1 MDLRNRS
8 QHPRRLSKAPGQPSF
23 RPRPSSNARSLF
35 AREEDSWDLRNSS
48 SRSNHPQ
55 RSPESPLFPDD
66 APLEETLDSVRALG
80 ERIGLQV
87 EQFAQFLDQWN
98 MTRTEMRADDEQG
111 NKEAAMELIDRL
123 KEISSGKLKEIK
135 AQHREGDLS
144 SSWRGKLQGVADRAG
159 RASIGPGNAMSV
171 YQYPEGLD
179 ELHQWQSEVNTLD
192 LFKTIA
198 NYEVNN
204 VTAAQKTDYMEA
216 NPIDEFTEGA
226 DLWTQFIVLNDLARE
241 KKVVLEWLERCAQ
254 NGENSLEAIVEQLQE
269 QAGAGAGIWSMGWL
283 YTREKIKAHKRIRAV
298 GGPIPQTVSIP
309 ATETSG
315 LLVTQLDPDAPT
327 RQERVLEKKDDY
339 YERALWLTCYEKFR
353 RGTTWED
360 ISAWC
365 EERNEPWRAASLG
378 AAQELERRN
387 SRLCLSGPYSGAL
400 WRRMCLK
407 AAHNTTADKY
417 ERAVYGLLAG
427 DVESVEPVCQSW
439 EDSLYMNYNSLL
451 LAEFEDWLQN
461 NHPEHFPSVLAQKY
475 PLYKPITPYQD
486 LANEHD
492 AAMMA
497 TYNQGEDRDDP
508 TFPMKHLQA
517 ALVAHKFQ
525 EFAQELAKAIRK
537 KANQG
542 QKSVL
547 IANNHMLTKV
557 DDKFMQIAEDWD
569 VIRLAAHIVPIYR
582 SVGMKFVDEEAVD
595 DIIVTYMDFLRTLG
609 KFDAIPTYAVC
620 LHADPTRNRIVG
632 AMISDITDRTE
643 QERLVKLMNAA
654 GLDMTS
660 ILSAQWVHALGVMG
674 ITVNPMMD
682 NPPGPNETI
691 NRFELVEPASE
702 QWAGWRIR
710 DTGLASVDVDE
721 RSIMDLLDPSEQRLV
736 RSLEWFF
743 RIRADWGPTF
753 AGIAT
758 VMKAMLRTGRFMTA
772 LAISNRVS
780 YEAMSKHLTP
790 GLLNG
795 QSVDVHENPEYEEP
809 ATTRPDL
816 MRRSTRSSSQRD
828 ITTAAPKEKSKDA
841 KEWPYKIALLKQQ
854 SRQVVELQNL
864 CSLLEALAMWRFL
877 EENLEEEKDQLDYQH
892 KRTLVASTLREDIIP
907 RMVPLFG
914 SFLTEVADAE
924 DEYLCT
930 KIRHA
935 YFPDIILAYNGI
947 VTYTSQFGDKEVLFK
962 SLELANAIADE
973 KNYELANA
981 FLATKRM
988 GELVESLA
996 LSQRMLLRLNQ
1007 QELRR
1012 EKKHE
1017 REMERQKRIAEGMD
1031 ALFGD
1036 ARKGDFVGGAGKGKG
1051 KKQSLRRVNSG
1062 SLAVHPDEWVGQTVD
1077 IWAPR

>member
-1 MDLRNRS
+1 MDSRMRS
-8 QHPRRLSKAPGQPSF
+8 QHPRRLSKVAGQPSF
-23 RPRPSSNARSLF
+23 RPRPRPASNTRSLF
-35 AREEDSWDLRNSS
+35 AREESWEQPDQSTS
-48 SRSNHPQ
+48 PFNHAQ
-55 RSPESPLFPDD
+55 ESPESPLFPND
-66 APLEETLDSVRALG
+66 APLQETLDSVRAMG

-98 MTRTEMRADDEQG
+98 MKRNTMRADDNKA

-123 KEISSGKLKEIK
+123 KDVSSGKLKNLERHH
-135 AQHREGDLS
+135 QTGDLS
-144 SSWRGKLQGVADRAG
+144 SSWRGRLEGVADRAG
-159 RASIGPGNAMSV
+159 RASIRPETAMTAYGAS
-171 YQYPEGLD
+171 GDLD
-179 ELHQWQSEVNTLD
+179 ELHQWQSEVNSWD
-192 LFKTIA
+192 LFKTIT
-198 NYEVNN
+198 NYEVNSMSAEQEAYVKDN
-204 VTAAQKTDYMEA
+204 PTDR
-216 NPIDEFTEGA
+216 FTEGA
-226 DLWTQFIVLNDLARE
+226 DLWTQFILVNDLARE

-254 NGENSLEAIVEQLQE
+254 NGENSLEAIVEKLQE
-269 QAGAGAGIWSMGWL
+269 QAGAGAGTWSMGWL
-283 YTREKIKAHKRIRAV
+283 YTREKIKAHKRIRSV
-298 GGPIPQTVSIP
+298 GGPIPQTASIS
-309 ATETSG
+309 ATDSSR
-315 LLVTQLDPDAPT
+315 LLITQLDPDAPT

-339 YERALWLTCYEKFR
+339 YERALWLTCYEKLR

-365 EERNEPWRAASLG
+365 EERNESWRGASLG
-378 AAQELERRN
+378 ASQELERKN
-387 SRLCLSGPYSGAL
+387 SRLCLSGPNAGAL

-407 AAHNTTADKY
+407 AAHNPTADKY

-427 DVESVEPVCQSW
+427 DVQSVEPVCQSW

-475 PLYKPITPYQD
+475 PLYKPVRPYQD
-486 LANEHD
+486 LATEHD

-497 TYNQGEDRDDP
+497 TYRQGEDCDDP
-508 TFPMKHLQA
+508 AFPIKHLQA

-525 EFAQELAKAIRK
+525 DFAQELAKAIRK

-557 DDKFMQIAEDWD
+557 EDKFMQIAEDWD
-569 VIRLAAHIVPIYR
+569 LIRLAAHMVPVYR
-582 SVGMKFVDEEAVD
+582 SIGMKFDDEEAVD

-620 LHADPTRNRIVG
+620 LHSDATRNRIVG

-654 GLDMTS
+654 ELDMTS

-674 ITVNPMMD
+674 ITVHPTMENL
-682 NPPGPNETI
+682 PGPNETI
-691 NRFELVEPASE
+691 DRFELVEPAGE

-710 DTGLASVDVDE
+710 DTGLASLELEE

-743 RIRADWGPTF
+743 RIRADWEPTF

-758 VMKAMLRTGRFMTA
+758 VMKAMLRTGRFMAA
-772 LAISNRVS
+772 LAISNRIS

-790 GLLNG
+790 GLLDG
-795 QSVDVHENPEYEEP
+795 RSVDVHENPEYQEP

-816 MRRSTRSSSQRD
+816 MKRFTRSSSQKN
-828 ITTAAPKEKSKDA
+828 IPMAASNEPSKDA
-841 KEWPYKIALLKQQ
+841 KEWPYRIALLKQQ
-854 SRQVVELQNL
+854 SKQVVELQNL

-877 EENLEEEKDQLDYQH
+877 EDNVAADNDQLDFSSRQE
-892 KRTLVASTLREDIIP
+892 LVATTLQEDIMT

-914 SFLTEVADAE
+914 SLLTEVADAE
-924 DEYLCT
+924 DEYLCM
-930 KIRHA
+930 KLRYA

-947 VTYTSQFGDKEVLFK
+947 ITYTSRFGEKDVLFK

-973 KNYELANA
+973 RNYELANV
-981 FLATKRM
+981 FLRTKRM
-988 GELVESLA
+988 GELVTALA
-996 LSQRMLLRLNQ
+996 LSQRMLLKLNQ
-1007 QELRR
+1007 QELRSERKR
-1012 EKKHE
+1012 ERDLE
-1017 REMERQKRIAEGMD
+1017 NQKRIAEGTA
-1031 ALFGD
+1031 ALFD
-1036 ARKGDFVGGAGKGKG
+1036 TEGKGEVVAKEKKG
-1051 KKQSLRRVNSG
+1051 KKVSLRKKKSG
-1062 SLAVHPDEWVGQTVD
+1062 LLTVGQGEWVGQTVD